1 MVPNQSINRVSHHTH
16 VVSFIPK
23 TVVGTLPYM
32 APEIWRGE
40 AYAFP
45 ADLYALGC
53 TLFELAALLPPF
65 DGASA
70 LQLQRA
76 VLKRKF
82 QTALPGPEVYSQE
95 LRDVIMLLI
104 HPDAA
109 ARLTAE

>member
-1 MVPNQSINRVSHHTH
+1 M
-16 VVSFIPK
+16 
-23 TVVGTLPYM
+23 VGTLPYM

-40 AYAFP
+40 AYAFS

-76 VLKRKF
+76 VLKRHF
-82 QTALPGPEVYSQE
+82 QTQIPEDVYSQD
-95 LRDVIMLLI
+95 LRDVIGLMI
-104 HPDAA
+104 HPDPA